1 MNTDT
6 EEIITLEEMCEI
18 LNIGKNTAYKLL
30 NSGKIRAFRIGKHWK
45 ITRNSVYEYI
55 ASAIS
60 KS

>member
-60 KS
+60 I

>member
-1 MNTDT
+1 MNTAT

-30 NSGKIRAFRIGKHWK
+30 NSGEIRAFRIGKHWK

-60 KS
+60 I